1 MGVEIER
8 KYLVQSME
16 WMKRA
21 GKGTRMVQGYLAT
34 TDKTA
39 IRVRIAGSQARLTLK
54 SAKSGIRRLEFEYS
68 LPVADAEQMLAEFC
82 QGQVIHKTRYRLPVD
97 DGYAWEIDV
106 FHGANEG
113 LVLAEIEL
121 ESEDV
126 HFSLPD
132 WLGQEVSG
140 DKRYYNAYL
149 SQTPFKSWTESGKT
163 LSD

>member
-8 KYLVQSME
+8 KYLVQSMD
-16 WMKRA
+16 WIKQA
-21 GKGTRMVQGYLAT
+21 GDGTRLVQGYLAT

-39 IRVRIAGSQARLTLK
+39 IRVRIAGSQAWLTLK

-68 LPVADAEQMLAEFC
+68 LPVADAEQMLDQLC

-97 DGYAWEIDV
+97 GHVWEIDV

-121 ESEDV
+121 ESEKES
-126 HFSLPD
+126 FILPD

-149 SQTPFKSWTESGKT
+149 SQTPFKSWPESRGN
-163 LSD
+163 

>member
-97 DGYAWEIDV
+97 DG
-106 FHGANEG
+106 H
-113 LVLAEIEL
+113 
-121 ESEDV
+121 
-126 HFSLPD
+126 
-132 WLGQEVSG
+132 
-140 DKRYYNAYL
+140 
-149 SQTPFKSWTESGKT
+149 
-163 LSD
+163 